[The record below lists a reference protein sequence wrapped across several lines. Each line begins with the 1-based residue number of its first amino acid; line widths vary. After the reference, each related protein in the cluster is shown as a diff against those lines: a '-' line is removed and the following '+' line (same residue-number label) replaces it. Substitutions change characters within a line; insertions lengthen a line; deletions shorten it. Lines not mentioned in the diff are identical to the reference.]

1 MDNEPHIGQ
10 IIKAELDRQGRKV
23 SWFATQLNCSR
34 DNCYKLFQ
42 RQWID
47 TNLLLKIS
55 QILNYD
61 FFTHYSA
68 YIRKKESV

>member
-55 QILNYD
+55 QILDCD
-61 FFTHYSA
+61 FFA
-68 YIRKKESV
+68 YYTTFLHEKKSV